1 MERSQTAAW
10 IEKQPPIIEDAI
22 PASRSYLHNR
32 PNQNISRIP
41 LGLEDVI
48 PPILLCRFMLQLRK
62 FNSRVQTVP
71 SIYIAPMYR
80 GIRGQLYRLN
90 ETIIEEFGNPRL
102 EFESEE
108 ESDMVEPGEDHIPS
122 ADIDTEVRITTE
134 EFPWAV
140 NSLESGYKAE
150 QE

>member
-1 MERSQTAAW
+1 MLFLQQGV
-10 IEKQPPIIEDAI
+10 ICIIIVVLQILAI
-22 PASRSYLHNR
+22 ILTPQDSV
-32 PNQNISRIP
+32 QNISQI
-41 LGLEDVI
+41 LSGLEAVL

-71 SIYIAPMYR
+71 SIHIASTYR

-90 ETIIEEFGNPRL
+90 EIIIEEFGNPRL
-102 EFESEE
+102 DFELEE

-140 NSLESGYKAE
+140 NSV
-150 QE
+150 